1 MAKKTRRYTANEVIQ
16 QRIFGYSTLGG
27 GNKEKKT

>member
-1 MAKKTRRYTANEVIQ
+1 MAKKTRRYTANE
-16 QRIFGYSTLGG
+16 RIFGYSNLGG